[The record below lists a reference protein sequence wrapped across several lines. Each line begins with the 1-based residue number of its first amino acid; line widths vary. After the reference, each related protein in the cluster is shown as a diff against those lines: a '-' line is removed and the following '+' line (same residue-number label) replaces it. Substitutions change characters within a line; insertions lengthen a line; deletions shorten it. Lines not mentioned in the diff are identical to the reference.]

1 MTSEEFDNFLKWEF
15 DGIYKEFIKNPYET
29 NDYYTG
35 NYKIIGQKNPKRIT
49 YESIGVKNTQ
59 NLEFIPLEYKNTAQ
73 IENQVDMYELKNK
86 MLIGV

>member
-1 MTSEEFDNFLKWEF
+1 ME
-15 DGIYKEFIKNPYET
+15 
-29 NDYYTG
+29 YT
-35 NYKIIGQKNPKRIT
+35 NPKRIT

-73 IENQVDMYELKNK
+73 IENKIDLSELKNK

>member
-1 MTSEEFDNFLKWEF
+1 MKWEF
-15 DGIYKEFIKNPYET
+15 DRIYKEFIKNPYET

-73 IENQVDMYELKNK
+73 IENQVDLSELKNK